1 MQAFYDGRAAFCP
14 LSSTA
19 LAEAQSYL
27 GADVVDFIPFPSVDP
42 AASRFA
48 GRPLMDSQGFSIPV
62 RADQP
67 VLAARFLAFIH
78 QRQWAERLWTLGR
91 QLPAS
96 RIVEPG
102 AIDDPRQR
110 EVYRAWVDGEH
121 APFVTNLLP
130 RPVRQR
136 LIPVTLRGVL
146 NGELQPDEIPELA
159 RRVRALAARVARRG
173 GRLRRLGRGLHR
185 SRSAVECVL
194 IGHIDFRAAGWL
206 TRWNRDQYRFLRAHP
221 PPRAAAA
228 GPQ

>member
-1 MQAFYDGRAAFCP
+1 VRELARRGFTTPDADETTTRDAVQSFYDGRAAFCP

-27 GADVVDFIPFPSVDP
+27 GADAVDFIPFPSVDP

-62 RADQP
+62 RADEP
-67 VLAARFLAFIH
+67 VLAARFLSFIH

-96 RIVEPG
+96 RAVEPA
-102 AIDDPRQR
+102 AIDDTRQR
-110 EVYRAWVDGEH
+110 ELYAAWLAGEH

-130 RPVRQR
+130 RAVRQR

-146 NGELQPDEIPELA
+146 TGGLEPAEIPELA
-159 RRVRALAARVARRG
+159 RRACERWRRESPAEAEVYAVWAEDFNDPSAALNA
-173 GRLRRLGRGLHR
+173 
-185 SRSAVECVL
+185 
-194 IGHIDFRAAGWL
+194 F
-206 TRWNRDQYRFLRAHP
+206 
-221 PPRAAAA
+221 
-228 GPQ
+228 